1 MSPTP
6 APLTAQIARA
16 AHTLPRWLTFALLV
30 VLSAC
35 VTAPPIV
42 PPPPGPPITDPT
54 THAALER
61 ALVGSHRVPAQRE
74 RDQYRHPLQ
83 TLEFFGLREDMAV
96 LEVWPGA
103 GGWWTEILA
112 PVLRDHG
119 HYYAA
124 QWDPQSESK
133 FVQDAL
139 TEFRAKLAAH
149 PELYDHVEVTALQPP
164 TKLSPVA
171 PGSLDMVLTFRNLHN
186 WLAREQALDMLRAL
200 YVALKPGGVLG
211 LKDHRADP
219 ALAVDP
225 KANSGYVNEQFA
237 IELAQ
242 QAGFELLARSE
253 INANPQDTR
262 DWEQGVWTL
271 PPVLRLGDKDRA
283 KYLAIGESD
292 RFTLRFMKPRLAP
305 TAAPA
310 TP

>member
-1 MSPTP
+1 MSPLP
-6 APLTAQIARA
+6 APPSARIARFA
-16 AHTLPRWLTFALLV
+16 RVLPRWLMLAAV
-30 VLSAC
+30 VGLSAC
-35 VTAPPIV
+35 VTTPRPA
-42 PPPPGPPITDPT
+42 PPPPGPPVTDLT

-61 ALVGSHRVPAQRE
+61 ALTGSHRVPAQRE
-74 RDQYRHPLQ
+74 RDVYRHPLQ

-124 QWDPQSESK
+124 QWDPDSQSK

-139 TEFRAKLAAH
+139 AEFRAKLAAH
-149 PELYDHVEVTALQPP
+149 PELYDHVQITALQAP

-171 PGSLDMVLTFRNLHN
+171 PESLDMVLTFRNLHN
-186 WLAREQALDMLRAL
+186 WLARDQALDMLHAM
-200 YVALKPGGVLG
+200 YAALKPGGILG

-225 KANSGYVNEQFA
+225 KATSGYVNEQFA

-292 RFTLRFMKPRLAP
+292 RFTLRFMKPRIAP
-305 TAAPA
+305 TAVRSAP
-310 TP
+310 